1 MPTLTDEAFL
11 AEVDSL
17 IAGRD
22 NTLVPKAPETPA
34 PAAEVVPPVVDTP
47 APAVVEPPAVE
58 KPAEVPAAVEP
69 PATETPAVTETPAA
83 VDPAQTPADPAAPAD
98 PNAPAPTAEP
108 DYRAIHAR
116 LFGQPIRAGGQDIT
130 LATVD
135 EAVSLIQKGV
145 GFHNK
150 MNKVQKDLAL
160 AETLKNAGI
169 DQTQLNL
176 LIDAHQK
183 KPGAIKKLLDSA
195 KIDPLT
201 LDSAEASSYAPS
213 DHSVPEEQVRFQSVI
228 TDLTDS
234 THGTAVLQDAR
245 NWDQASKAEVYKN
258 PGVLELLAQQK
269 ETGRYDVIKSQVD
282 RQKMLGAIPV
292 TEPFLQS
299 YTRVGQ
305 QMMQAGAFNP
315 KTVVT
320 STPTPVA
327 QKTITPT
334 PPANAK
340 KAAAAAPTR
349 TSPNAKPGLPAT
361 EKMSDAEF
369 EVFFKKTFGT

>member
-17 IAGRD
+17 IAGRE
-22 NTLVPKAPETPA
+22 NSLVTKEPETPA
-34 PAAEVVPPVVDTP
+34 APAIETPASAAVEAPAVPPVETP
-47 APAVVEPPAVE
+47 TIVPAVVEPPAVE
-58 KPAEVPAAVEP
+58 ITVNTEAPAAAEPAKTPTEPPVVPGTEP
-69 PATETPAVTETPAA
+69 PAV
-83 VDPAQTPADPAAPAD
+83 
-98 PNAPAPTAEP
+98 PTEP
-108 DYRAIHAR
+108 DYKAIHAR

-130 LATVD
+130 LNTVD

-150 MNKVQKDLAL
+150 MNKVQKDLAV
-160 AETLKNAGI
+160 AEALRNAGI
-169 DQTQLNL
+169 DQSQLNL

-213 DHSVPEEQVRFQSVI
+213 DHSVTDEQIRFQSVV
-228 TDLTDS
+228 TDLTDT

-245 NWDQASKAEVYKN
+245 SWDQASKAEVYKN
-258 PGVLELLAQQK
+258 PGVLELLSQQK
-269 ETGRYDVIKSQVD
+269 ESGRYDVIKTQVD
-282 RQKMLGAIPV
+282 RQKVIGAIPV
-292 TEPFLQS
+292 NEPFLQS

-315 KTVVT
+315 TPVVT
-320 STPTPVA
+320 PTPTPVA
-327 QKTITPT
+327 QKVVTPVA
-334 PPANAK
+334 PANSK

-349 TSPNAKPGLPAT
+349 TSSPGVKPAT
-361 EKMSDAEF
+361 PATNKMSDAEF
-369 EVFFKKTFGT
+369 ETFFKKTFNT

>member
-1 MPTLTDEAFL
+1 MPTLTDADFL

-17 IAGRD
+17 IAGRE
-22 NTLVPKAPETPA
+22 NSLVPKEPEAPVTPAIVETPA
-34 PAAEVVPPVVDTP
+34 PAIETPAVVPPVETP
-47 APAVVEPPAVE
+47 AEVPAVVEPPV
-58 KPAEVPAAVEP
+58 V
-69 PATETPAVTETPAA
+69 ETPADPTASTPT
-83 VDPAQTPADPAAPAD
+83 DPAITPADPALAPAVT
-98 PNAPAPTAEP
+98 PPTEP
-108 DYRAIHAR
+108 DYKAIHAR
-116 LFGQPIRAGGQDIT
+116 LFGAPIRAGGQDIT
-130 LATVD
+130 LNTVD

-150 MNKVQKDLAL
+150 MNKVQKDLAI
-160 AETLKNAGI
+160 AETLRAAGI
-169 DQTQLNL
+169 DQSQLNL

-201 LDSAEASSYAPS
+201 LDTAEASSYAPS
-213 DHSVPEEQVRFQSVI
+213 DHSVTEEQVRFQSVI
-228 TDLTDS
+228 TDLTDT
-234 THGTAVLQDAR
+234 THGTSVLQDAR
-245 NWDQASKAEVYKN
+245 SWDQASKAEVYKN
-258 PGVLELLAQQK
+258 PGVLELLSQQK
-269 ETGRYDVIKSQVD
+269 ESGRYDVIKAQVD

-315 KTVVT
+315 TPVVT
-320 STPTPVA
+320 PTPTPVA
-327 QKTITPT
+327 QKVITPT

-349 TSPNAKPGLPAT
+349 NTVPNAKPGLPAT
-361 EKMSDAEF
+361 SKMSDAEF

>member
-17 IAGRD
+17 IAGRE
-22 NTLVPKAPETPA
+22 NSLVAKEPEAPAAPAVETPA
-34 PAAEVVPPVVDTP
+34 PAAV
-47 APAVVEPPAVE
+47 
-58 KPAEVPAAVEP
+58 
-69 PATETPAVTETPAA
+69 ETPAVAPVETPVQEPAPVVTPPVETPANPQASTPAEPAQTPAEPAAPSTETPAA
-83 VDPAQTPADPAAPAD
+83 PV
-98 PNAPAPTAEP
+98 EP
-108 DYRAIHAR
+108 DYKAIHAR

-130 LATVD
+130 LQTVD

-150 MNKVQKDLAL
+150 MNKVQKDLAI
-160 AETLKNAGI
+160 AEALRNAGI
-169 DQTQLNL
+169 DQSQLNL

-213 DHSVPEEQVRFQSVI
+213 DHSVTDEQIRFQSVV
-228 TDLTDS
+228 TDLTDT

-245 NWDQASKAEVYKN
+245 SWDQASKAEVYKN
-258 PGVLELLAQQK
+258 PGVLELLSQQK
-269 ETGRYDVIKSQVD
+269 ESGRYDVIKAQVD
-282 RQKMLGAIPV
+282 RQKVIGAIPV
-292 TEPFLQS
+292 NEPFLQS

-315 KTVVT
+315 TPVVT
-320 STPTPVA
+320 PTPTPVA
-327 QKTITPT
+327 QKVVTP
-334 PPANAK
+334 PAPANAK

-349 TSPNAKPGLPAT
+349 TSGPGVKPAVPAVN
-361 EKMSDAEF
+361 KMSDAEF
-369 EVFFKKTFGT
+369 EVFFKQTFGT

>member
-1 MPTLTDEAFL
+1 MPTLTDDAFL

-22 NTLVPKAPETPA
+22 NSLVPKEPETPA
-34 PAAEVVPPVVDTP
+34 
-47 APAVVEPPAVE
+47 APAVVEPPVAAVVE
-58 KPAEVPAAVEP
+58 TPAVVPPVETPAEVPAVVEP
-69 PATETPAVTETPAA
+69 PVVETPVDPAA
-83 VDPAQTPADPAAPAD
+83 STPTDPAQTPADPAA
-98 PNAPAPTAEP
+98 APAVTPPAQP
-108 DYRAIHAR
+108 DYQAIHAR
-116 LFGQPIRAGGQDIT
+116 LFGTPIRAGGQDIT
-130 LATVD
+130 LNTVD
-135 EAVSLIQKGV
+135 EAISLIQKGV

-150 MNKVQKDLAL
+150 MNKVQKDLAI
-160 AETLKNAGI
+160 AETLRAAGI
-169 DQTQLNL
+169 DQSQLNL

-201 LDSAEASSYAPS
+201 LDSAEASAYAPS
-213 DHSVPEEQVRFQSVI
+213 DHSVTEEQVRFQSVI
-228 TDLTDS
+228 TDLTDT

-245 NWDQASKAEVYKN
+245 SWDQASKAEVYKN
-258 PGVLELLAQQK
+258 PGVLELLSQQK
-269 ETGRYDVIKSQVD
+269 ETGRYDAIKAQVD
-282 RQKMLGAIPV
+282 RQRMLGAIPA

-315 KTVVT
+315 TPVVT
-320 STPTPVA
+320 PTPTPVA
-327 QKTITPT
+327 QKVITPA

-349 TSPNAKPGLPAT
+349 NTTPNAKPALPAT
-361 EKMSDAEF
+361 SKMSDAEF
-369 EVFFKKTFGT
+369 EAFFKKTFGT